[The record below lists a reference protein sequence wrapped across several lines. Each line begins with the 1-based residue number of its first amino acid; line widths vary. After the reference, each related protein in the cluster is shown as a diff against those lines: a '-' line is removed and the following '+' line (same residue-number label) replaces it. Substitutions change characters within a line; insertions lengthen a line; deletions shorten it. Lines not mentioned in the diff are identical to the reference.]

1 MEQVEISPDELI
13 LAYGELGIQCRM
25 LEQKVKLQD
34 EMIAEL
40 ERKLEFYDKK
50 LWDDSAPENNLA

>member
-40 ERKLEFYDKK
+40 EKKLEFYDNK

>member
-25 LEQKVKLQD
+25 LEQKVKSQN

-40 ERKLEFYDKK
+40 ERKLEFYDNK